1 MVMPFLSVTV
11 IGLLVGSAG
20 HFINGRPHALWR
32 AFFGAWAGFAAGGL
46 LGLVLDVTLQSGRW
60 VAVLGHTLA
69 VVGAALSQRLEL
81 SEEISEP

>member
-20 HFINGRPHALWR
+20 HFISERPHALWR

-46 LGLVLDVTLQSGRW
+46 VGLVLDVTLQNGRW
-60 VAVLGHTLA
+60 VAVLGHSLA
-69 VVGAALSQRLEL
+69 VVGAVLSQRMEL
-81 SEEISEP
+81 TGESGEP